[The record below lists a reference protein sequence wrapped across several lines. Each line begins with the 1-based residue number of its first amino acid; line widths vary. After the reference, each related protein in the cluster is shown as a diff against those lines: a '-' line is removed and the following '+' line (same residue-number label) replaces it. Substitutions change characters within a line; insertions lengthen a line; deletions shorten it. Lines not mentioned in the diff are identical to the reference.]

1 MRVHKIDINKLVN
14 IPTSL
19 HNLKIKEND
28 FDVGKLKT
36 FCVDL
41 EKLTDVVDNQVVKNT
56 KVNRLNTKIN
66 KLDKEILDA
75 TTLIRIN

>member
-28 FDVGKLKT
+28 LDVGKLKT